1 MLLMKE
7 GTAHLHQEHEDQTG
21 HKFKRNKLTK
31 QRSSADLTS
40 FNIDE
45 IKKIISCEQDNLLS
59 MPLLKRMRKY
69 QLISSTKPFEGRIIP
84 GIAPCLNY
92 RIIKLDKETK

>member
-1 MLLMKE
+1 MHLKLGPHEKE
-7 GTAHLHQEHEDQTG
+7 VITPENQQRPRRLTR
-21 HKFKRNKLTK
+21 KRSLT
-31 QRSSADLTS
+31 
-40 FNIDE
+40 NICSLNLNE
-45 IKKIISCEQDNLLS
+45 IKQVFTPGSEDLVAMNI
-59 MPLLKRMRKY
+59 LKRMRKY